1 MERNIMIIRVR
12 GANFKVNATPFYQ
25 GFWNKFPNW
34 ETETFRIFQRFLS
47 NKHSYLDIGAWIGPT
62 VLYGAQIAKHV
73 YALEPDP
80 VAYKELINNIKI
92 NPGFVSKITCIKAA
106 MEEKPGLIKLFKR
119 SELGDSSSSVIP
131 TRSEKDYCTVRATS
145 IEELTKNY
153 NMKDINFIK
162 MDIEG
167 GEYFIIPSI
176 TKYLQKNR
184 PTLLLSL
191 HPPFLQEAIQL
202 RSKTNNNSRIDLKSL
217 NKEMLTRN
225 LLKHLDFYKYI
236 YDYRG
241 NLVTKDSVLK
251 LNQHGMFLFT
261 DEQW

>member
-1 MERNIMIIRVR
+1 MERNFMIIQVR
-12 GANFKVNATPFYQ
+12 GTNFKVNATPFYQ
-25 GFWNKFPNW
+25 GFWNNFHNW
-34 ETETFRIFQRFLS
+34 ETDTFRIFQRFLS
-47 NKHSYLDIGAWIGPT
+47 SKHSYLDIGAWIGPT

-80 VAYKELINNIKI
+80 VAYQELIKNINI
-92 NPGFVSKITCIKAA
+92 NPGFASKITCIKAA
-106 MEEKPGLIKLFKR
+106 LEKKPGLTKLYKR

-131 TRSEKDYCTVRATS
+131 TRSEKDYCTVSATT
-145 IEELTKNY
+145 IEGLTKNY
-153 NMKDINFIK
+153 NIKDINFIK

-176 TKYLQKNR
+176 SKYLQKNR
-184 PTLLLSL
+184 PTLFLSL

-202 RSKTNNNSRIDLKSL
+202 RTLNYSRIDSL
-217 NKEMLTRN
+217 DKERLTRN

-251 LNQHGMFLFT
+251 LNNHGMFVFT